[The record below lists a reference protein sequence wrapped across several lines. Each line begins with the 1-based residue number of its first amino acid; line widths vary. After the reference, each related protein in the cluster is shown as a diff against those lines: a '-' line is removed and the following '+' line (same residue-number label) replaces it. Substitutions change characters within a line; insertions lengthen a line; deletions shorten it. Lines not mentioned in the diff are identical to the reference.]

1 MQVSIKFC
9 GGCNPNIDRVAVAEK
24 VKKQLENSGIA
35 VNYNNLNADF
45 VLYINGCKAACVSRQ
60 VAENQECAIIAGSN
74 LNNWDVSESDLSQ
87 LAVEKVQDCMK
98 KWKDGY
104 RGRTCNG

>member
-24 VKKQLENSGIA
+24 IRQQLGDFGIA
-35 VNYNNLNADF
+35 VNYNDLSADF
-45 VLYINGCKAACVSRQ
+45 IVYINGCKVSCASRQ

-74 LNNWDVSESDLSQ
+74 CNNWDVAEADLSQ
-87 LAVEKVQDCMK
+87 LAVEQVKNYLKKVERPI
-98 KWKDGY
+98 GE
-104 RGRTCNG
+104 